1 MQLESATV
9 TAGKPKLLLGSLGR
23 LAIFLWAL
31 LMVLLPPLER
41 GAVPAL
47 IALAA
52 LGALYPS
59 ALGRILKPRWLLI
72 LASLFLVNVF
82 FGAPEAEK
90 DLLVLGLRL
99 STLGVING
107 AQMVLR
113 AVVILVDAD
122 GLSASVD
129 ITEVAGLLERGGLRG
144 LGFSL
149 GVATNLLPDLRQ
161 SSLNAWHSL
170 RMRGGLRS
178 QWWRG
183 LQLMVLTVLTNAL
196 RHTEEIV
203 LAAEVRAFRPEL
215 SRSAELRR
223 GIWDAWV
230 AVACLACLVLA
241 LVLVWEM

>member
-1 MQLESATV
+1 MQLESSMLT
-9 TAGKPKLLLGSLGR
+9 TGKPKLLLGSLGR
-23 LAIFLWAL
+23 LTIFLWAL

-47 IALAA
+47 IALAV

-82 FGAPEAEK
+82 FGAPGAEK

-99 STLGVING
+99 SWLGVING

-215 SRSAELRR
+215 SRSAALRK
-223 GIWDAWV
+223 GSLDLWV
-230 AVACLACLVLA
+230 IGACLACLVLV
-241 LVLVWEM
+241 LVLV

>member
-1 MQLESATV
+1 MQVHSSIT
-9 TAGKPKLLLGSLGR
+9 TAEKPRVFLGSPGR

-41 GAVPAL
+41 GTIPAL

-52 LGALYPS
+52 LGALYPF
-59 ALGRILKPRWLLI
+59 ALRRLARPRWLFI
-72 LASLFLVNVF
+72 LASLFLVNLF

-90 DLLVLGLRL
+90 DLLVLGLPI
-99 STLGVING
+99 SSIAVFNG
-107 AQMVLR
+107 LQMVLR
-113 AVVILVDAD
+113 AIVILVDAD

-129 ITEVAGLLERGGLRG
+129 ITEVAGLLERGGLHG
-144 LGFSL
+144 LGFSI

-161 SSLNAWHSL
+161 SGTNAWHSL
-170 RMRGGLRS
+170 RMRGGLRA

-215 SRSAELRR
+215 SRRTSLRK
-223 GIWDAWV
+223 GSLDLWV
-230 AVACLACLVLA
+230 AGICSVSLILLMV
-241 LVLVWEM
+241 VI